1 MSQTNEKLKQELLIA
16 QARLNVSER
25 KLQLVKSDA
34 HLVDKRTDEFERAN
48 EYLRGVL
55 GNRGP

>member
-1 MSQTNEKLKQELLIA
+1 MSQTNVELKQELLVV
-16 QARLNVSER
+16 QARLNVTKK
-25 KLQLVKSDA
+25 KLEIANCAVHEA
-34 HLVDKRTDEFERAN
+34 DKRSEELERAN

>member
-1 MSQTNEKLKQELLIA
+1 MSQTNLELKQELLIA
-16 QARLNVSER
+16 QARLNVAEQ
-25 KLQLVKSDA
+25 KLRFVQSAA
-34 HLVDKRTDEFERAN
+34 HLADKRSEELERAN

>member
-1 MSQTNEKLKQELLIA
+1 MSQTNDKLKQELLIA
-16 QARLNVSER
+16 QARLDVAVR
-25 KLQLVKSDA
+25 KLKLVKSDA